1 MASFPAEVGVNPSCS
16 TSEALPVKWI
26 RRFTMTDTASGHW
39 AQGIL
44 QWPVQGHGLY
54 SRGPMGWSSHC
65 ERHGHWYV
73 LVRKLERKG
82 SGATRPSCLSPHA
95 IE

>member
-44 QWPVQGHGLY
+44 QWPVKV
-54 SRGPMGWSSHC
+54 MGSTPGDQW
-65 ERHGHWYV
+65 G
-73 LVRKLERKG
+73 
-82 SGATRPSCLSPHA
+82 GARIASAMA
-95 IE
+95 IGT